1 MLDIASKNWLIYG
14 DNLQM
19 LREHIADESVDLVY
33 LDPPFNSNRSYN
45 VLFKDRTGEESVAQM
60 QAFDD
65 TWRWGPNVEGQ
76 YEELLGA
83 DLAIADAMHAMR
95 TLLRGSD
102 VMAYLVMMTARLIE
116 LHRVLKPTGSLYLH
130 CDSTASHYLKVVLDT
145 VFGPERFVNEV
156 FWKRSTSHGNVGR
169 AFGKLTDTILIYS
182 KTGEYTWNQL
192 YTPMDPGYIAKRF
205 TGQDPDGRRWQ
216 SVTLRNPS
224 RRPNLHYPY
233 KALDGRVYQPHPNG
247 WTYTED
253 RLRALDEQGRLA
265 YPRRPTGKLRLK
277 MYADES
283 KGVKL
288 QNLWDDIPA
297 VNSQAAE
304 RLGYPTQKPL
314 GLLERIISASSNAGD
329 VVLDPFCGCGT
340 AVDAAHRLSR
350 RWVGIDLTYLAI
362 DVIQRRLIDAYKHT
376 VVDSYDVI
384 GIPRDIAGAQNLAD
398 RDAFEFERWA
408 VLQVNGV
415 PNKRRDQQG
424 DKGIDGV
431 IRFPTGNTSK
441 DRGRILVSVKS
452 GKQLG
457 PSMVRDLRGTVER
470 ERAEMGMLITL
481 HEPTKGMLAEARAA
495 GTYRNPLTGQ
505 DYPRLQLVTIREVL
519 TGGRL
524 NAPGAIDPVLN
535 VMPADPN
542 QLTLDVAV

>member
-1 MLDIASKNWLIYG
+1 MVDVTAKNWLIYG
-14 DNLQM
+14 DNLDM
-19 LREHIADESVDLVY
+19 LRKHVPDESVDLVY

-65 TWRWGPNVEGQ
+65 TWRWGPNVEAQ

-95 TLLRGSD
+95 TLLHGSD
-102 VMAYLVMMTARLIE
+102 VMAYLVMMTARLVE
-116 LHRVLKPTGSLYLH
+116 LHRVLKRDGSLYLH
-130 CDSTASHYLKVVLDT
+130 CDPTASHYLKIVLDGI
-145 VFGPERFVNEV
+145 FGAANFRNEIT
-156 FWKRSTSHGNVGR
+156 WLRTTTHNDAKRWSPNS
-169 AFGKLTDTILIYS
+169 DTILYYGKS
-182 KTGEYTWNQL
+182 GDVTWNPVHL
-192 YTPMDPGYIAKRF
+192 PHGREYVESKYRHVDV
-205 TGQDPDGRRWQ
+205 DGRRYRLDNMT
-216 SVTLRNPS
+216 SPNP
-224 RRPNLHYPY
+224 RPNLTYEWKGHTPPAKGWRYSRETMA
-233 KALDGRVYQPHPNG
+233 KLDADGRIWYPDAKSKRPQLKR
-247 WTYTED
+247 Y
-253 RLRALDEQGRLA
+253 LDEQPG
-265 YPRRPTGKLRLK
+265 PVCG
-277 MYADES
+277 DVWS
-283 KGVKL
+283 
-288 QNLWDDIPA
+288 DISP
-297 VNSQAAE
+297 VNSRAAE

-314 GLLERIISASSNAGD
+314 PLLERIIAASSNPGD

-340 AVDAAHRLSR
+340 AVDAAHRLGR
-350 RWVGIDLTYLAI
+350 RWVGIDVTYLAI
-362 DVIQRRLIDAYKHT
+362 DVIQRRLIDAYKHG
-376 VVDSYDVI
+376 VIDDYDVI
-384 GIPRDIAGAQNLAD
+384 GIPRDIPGAQNLAD

-408 VLQVNGV
+408 VLQVSGV

-431 IRFPTGNTSK
+431 IRFPTGNSHN

-457 PSMVRDLRGTVER
+457 PAMVRDLRGTIER
-470 ERAEMGMLITL
+470 EKAEMGMLISL

-495 GTYRNPLTGQ
+495 GTYTNPLTGQ
-505 DYPRLQLVTIREVL
+505 EYPRLQVVTIREVL
-519 TGGRL
+519 AGGQL